1 MTQVHRGIA
10 GDEDAVRPCAAGACL
25 GSWPPAQPV
34 VARGSFSV
42 VVMSLPIDPESGEA
56 QVARPRHL
64 RLAPH
69 PAMRT
74 PLRTRVRPVL
84 SLRKR
89 PLGLH
94 PSAHFPDGR
103 VRVVA
108 ERQTGR
114 RDAAASA
121 GLAVMGGRS
130 AAARSRPSGR
140 GAVTD
145 AVTFGAPCLRHGVHH
160 RYSTISRGAHLAVR
174 ERSLPRRRPAR
185 RRVNPFRPRVR
196 ARPDR

>member
-108 ERQTGR
+108 ERQTGL

-121 GLAVMGGRS
+121 GSGGPRGSQRRRTFLPERPEALSPTQAPADVPPGPWDPPQRS
-130 AAARSRPSGR
+130 NRPQPS
-140 GAVTD
+140 
-145 AVTFGAPCLRHGVHH
+145 APCSAGD
-160 RYSTISRGAHLAVR
+160 VR
-174 ERSLPRRRPAR
+174 RLRPAR

-196 ARPDR
+196 ARPDQ